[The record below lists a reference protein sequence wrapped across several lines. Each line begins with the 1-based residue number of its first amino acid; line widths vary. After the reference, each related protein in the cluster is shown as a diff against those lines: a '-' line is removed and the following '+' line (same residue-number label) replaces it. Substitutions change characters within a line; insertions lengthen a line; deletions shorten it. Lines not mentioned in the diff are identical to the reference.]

1 MVYSRIEERLS
12 FELNRSAGGD
22 LNPRRKPPSL
32 MYRYFSLRMVA
43 LMLLLTVSL
52 LLLPLLLP
60 PLPPP
65 PLTLLLI
72 PVAIMAVL
80 VFLAFAPPQLPNV
93 AL

>member
-1 MVYSRIEERLS
+1 MVYAIEERLS
-12 FELNRSAGGD
+12 FELNQ
-22 LNPRRKPPSL
+22 RRKPAPPLQRSL
-32 MYRYFSLRMVA
+32 MYRYFSPRTVA
-43 LMLLLTVSL
+43 LMVLLTVSL
-52 LLLPLLLP
+52 LLLPLVLP

-80 VFLAFAPPQLPNV
+80 VFLAFAPPQLPNA

>member
-1 MVYSRIEERLS
+1 MVYTIEERLS
-12 FELNRSAGGD
+12 IQ
-22 LNPRRKPPSL
+22 LNPTSPAPLQSSL
-32 MYRYFSLRMVA
+32 MYRYFSVRAVA
-43 LMLLLTVSL
+43 LMVLLTVSL

-65 PLTLLLI
+65 PLTLLMI

-93 AL
+93 ASDRSIL